1 MLIDVQRP
9 GVAQPLRFEAT
20 PVDDPAAR
28 LRTLGI
34 SPARDGEIVDDKA
47 LDPLL
52 QHNALLLKQAQ
63 EAAFPPGDGGACDWH
78 AVEAAAE
85 RALEFFIAALD
96 YAREFDVPIRQAKGL
111 CVLAARMRDHATLP
125 GATAAAALADGDL
138 RGGTLALALFTAL
151 HVGEPLCELEFHGI
165 SSRLAASTL
174 YVDLVESKVS
184 ALKGA
189 YTLCVAHWL
198 MS

>member
-1 MLIDVQRP
+1 VHSCAAHARFASRAVLDALCARAQLTA
-9 GVAQPLRFEAT
+9 AQPDA
-20 PVDDPAAR
+20 
-28 LRTLGI
+28 
-34 SPARDGEIVDDKA
+34 A